1 MSMPATSLSAGPKAS
16 AIVVMGVCGSGK
28 STVASAL
35 ADALQLRML
44 DGDDLHEPLSVDKMR
59 SGIPLED
66 ADRLPWLDRVGSYL
80 AAADAQSPRGRIVAC
95 SALKRAYRDRI
106 RRICPAVC
114 FVFLDGEPEL
124 IRQRMAQRVGHYMHI
139 GLLASQLQALE
150 RPQADEADV
159 ISLDIALPLPRLV
172 ALSISGLGASPATG

>member
-1 MSMPATSLSAGPKAS
+1 MSMPAMSFFAGPKAS

-44 DGDDLHEPLSVDKMR
+44 DGDDLHEPLSIDKMR

-80 AAADAQSPRGRIVAC
+80 AAVDEQSPRGRIVAC
-95 SALKRAYRDRI
+95 SALKRSYRDRI

-114 FVFLDGEPEL
+114 FVFLDGETEL
-124 IRQRMAQRVGHYMHI
+124 IRQRMAQRVGHYMHT

-150 RPQADEADV
+150 RPQADEVDV

-172 ALSISGLGASPATG
+172 ALSISGLRASPATG